1 MSSILP
7 KNERKISTFTS
18 SRIVF
23 VRFLG
28 ELKTLKRHFEINWPL
43 KPNLAS
49 LTALLWACLCCWT
62 TVPKTIKK
70 ILLRSPY
77 LPSFSTKC
85 SWETQVLG
93 CTNLCFKRLI
103 QNRQRRRRQIPI
115 SIPRLVFCLFF
126 INGTVYFIYTMF
138 KAAGTYEDWSSPCF
152 QDCRGDV
159 NILVYFSKAEFA
171 QEGIYFVLQFFAWWI
186 LLIKNLEIEKSKPT
200 FIISVLKV
208 EY

>member
-1 MSSILP
+1 MKLMGLNPGYLLKSFLLYLQFSQKTNE
-7 KNERKISTFTS
+7 KNRLCYHGTS

-23 VRFLG
+23 IRFLG

-115 SIPRLVFCLFF
+115 SIPRLVFFF
-126 INGTVYFIYTMF
+126 KLINGTFFSF
-138 KAAGTYEDWSSPCF
+138 KQCYK
-152 QDCRGDV
+152 
-159 NILVYFSKAEFA
+159 L
-171 QEGIYFVLQFFAWWI
+171 
-186 LLIKNLEIEKSKPT
+186 
-200 FIISVLKV
+200 
-208 EY
+208 